1 MVTWL
6 LGILIISLFGIV
18 TTVVLAICKA
28 SAYGDYYM
36 ALEKC
41 NKCIHF
47 LYSDKKYRLIYCKKE
62 VVIIPELALECK
74 KGKNETTT
82 TDA

>member
-6 LGILIISLFGIV
+6 LVILGVSLFGIV

-41 NKCIHF
+41 KKCIHF

-74 KGKNETTT
+74 KGE
-82 TDA
+82 

>member
-6 LGILIISLFGIV
+6 LVILAVSLFGIV

-41 NKCIHF
+41 KKCIYF
-47 LYSDKKYRLIYCKKE
+47 VSMDEKTRLIYCHMQGT
-62 VVIIPELALECK
+62 IIPELVFECK
-74 KGKNETTT
+74 KGKHETTT
-82 TDA
+82 TND